1 MTSLSIATQPPRMI
15 ELDSAAALHLL
26 STIEFGRLVFTL
38 NAMPAI
44 RPVNH
49 LVDGGEIL
57 IRASLP
63 ARSVP
68 YTAGIPI
75 PEGTVVAYE
84 ADEIDVTQ
92 HLGWTVVV
100 TGIATPVLDPA
111 RHARTRPLLK
121 TWMHQPDG
129 ALLAVQPK
137 LVTGYRLT
145 DA

>member
-1 MTSLSIATQPPRMI
+1 MSPPVTAESTRMI
-15 ELDSAAALHLL
+15 ELDAATSLHLL

-68 YTAGIPI
+68 YTAGVPM

-84 ADEIDVTQ
+84 ADEIDAQ
-92 HLGWTVVV
+92 HRSGWTVVV

-111 RHARTRPLLK
+111 RHRRSRPLLK
-121 TWMHQPDG
+121 SWVHQPEG
-129 ALLAVQPK
+129 ALLVVQPQ
-137 LVTGYRLT
+137 LITGYRLC
-145 DA
+145 DG